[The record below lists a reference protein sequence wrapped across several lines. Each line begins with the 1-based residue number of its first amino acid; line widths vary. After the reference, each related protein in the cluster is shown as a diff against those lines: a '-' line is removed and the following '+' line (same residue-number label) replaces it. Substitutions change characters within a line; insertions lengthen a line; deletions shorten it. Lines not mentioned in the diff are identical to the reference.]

1 MRVTCPNCSAVYEAP
16 DAALGVGGRRVECSA
31 CGQQWF
37 QPGPELEAME
47 SGPSTMPGLSDAARE
62 LSALSETTPAPA
74 PGLAPEFA
82 PDPETPPT
90 PASRLRTGEPPR
102 PPRPGAPRPGETRAP
117 GARRPATIDA
127 ERLSAE
133 LRAAEA
139 EEERGAGGGMGYAA
153 GFVLALILC
162 GLLAFAYVEEEQV
175 AAMVPEAQ
183 PYLDAWSDVVD
194 QARLRIEAIARIV
207 AQKVGELL
215 G

>member
-16 DAALGVGGRRVECSA
+16 DSALGVGGRRVECSA
-31 CGQQWF
+31 CRHQWF

-47 SGPSTMPGLSDAARE
+47 TAPSTMPGMSQAARE
-62 LSALSETTPAPA
+62 LSALSETSSAPA
-74 PGLAPEFA
+74 HGLADEPEA
-82 PDPETPPT
+82 PPAA
-90 PASRLRTGEPPR
+90 ASRLRTGEPPR

-117 GARRPATIDA
+117 GARRPASIDA

-139 EEERGAGGGMGYAA
+139 EEERGAGAGMGYAA

-162 GLLAFAYVEEEQV
+162 GALAFAYVEKDQV
-175 AAMVPEAQ
+175 AAMLPEAS
-183 PYLDAWSDVVD
+183 PYLDAWAGFVD
-194 QARLRIEAIARIV
+194 QARLRIEAVAALI